1 MAPCINRGNIE
12 FSGIVNSECVDKAS
26 LIPLMNITLNSER
39 RYSCVKCCRRLKRRK
54 IMGYILGGGPTILDE
69 YSNENKNM
77 LR

>member
-1 MAPCINRGNIE
+1 MGPCINRGNIE

-26 LIPLMNITLNSER
+26 LIPLMNITLNSECR
-39 RYSCVKCCRRLKRRK
+39 SSCVKRCRRLKRRK
-54 IMGYILGGGPTILDE
+54 IKRYILGGGSTILDE

>member
-1 MAPCINRGNIE
+1 MGPCINRGNIE
-12 FSGIVNSECVDKAS
+12 FSAIVNSECVDKAS

>member
-1 MAPCINRGNIE
+1 MGPCINRGNIE
-12 FSGIVNSECVDKAS
+12 FSDIVNSECVDKAS
-26 LIPLMNITLNSER
+26 LIPLMNITLISEC
-39 RYSCVKCCRRLKRRK
+39 RYSCVKRCRRLKRRK